1 MSMLI
6 GIIAFLAGTLIGAI
20 IMALAFVATRS
31 AEKEEELMNY
41 IERGEHDGNKTCA
54 TCTENDG
61 GLCDLKGLLAEDDDT
76 CERWSNKQAD
86 WREHMLHTF
95 LAGH

>member
-20 IMALAFVATRS
+20 IMTLAFVATRS

-41 IERGEHDGNKTCA
+41 IERGEHDGK
-54 TCTENDG
+54 
-61 GLCDLKGLLAEDDDT
+61 
-76 CERWSNKQAD
+76 
-86 WREHMLHTF
+86 
-95 LAGH
+95 

>member
-20 IMALAFVATRS
+20 IMTLAFAVTRS

-41 IERGEHDGNKTCA
+41 IERGEHDGK
-54 TCTENDG
+54 
-61 GLCDLKGLLAEDDDT
+61 
-76 CERWSNKQAD
+76 
-86 WREHMLHTF
+86 
-95 LAGH
+95 

>member
-20 IMALAFVATRS
+20 IMAIAFTATRS

-41 IERGEHDGNKTCA
+41 IEKGECDGK
-54 TCTENDG
+54 
-61 GLCDLKGLLAEDDDT
+61 
-76 CERWSNKQAD
+76 
-86 WREHMLHTF
+86 
-95 LAGH
+95 